1 MSTIPPD
8 DYRSDLLGKV
18 PNKCR
23 EKEME
28 LVTRYEEDSGRR
40 NNTMIILVCGNMK
53 A

>member
-8 DYRSDLLGKV
+8 DYRRDLLGIV

-28 LVTRYEEDSGRR
+28 LVMRHEEYSGRK